1 MFDIFFNKCEG
12 KIYTLESL
20 EQNIVISIVILN
32 SAIVNFESIFLIFV
46 VKLNWMIYS
55 WTSDIDMLI

>member
-46 VKLNWMIYS
+46 VKLN
-55 WTSDIDMLI
+55 